1 MIRPSKSVITI
12 VINVPAHHLLS
23 GCTTPSAADIPPPP
37 TAVKT
42 PSAPLRHR
50 TRDGQRADPTTAQ
63 PARGTTELE
72 ATRDGGARTKT
83 RGVGSGSGV
92 DGSERH
98 ETKRVSSRLDGETS
112 QFTV

>member
-1 MIRPSKSVITI
+1 MIWPSKSVITI
-12 VINVPAHHLLS
+12 VINVPTHHLLS

-83 RGVGSGSGV
+83 RSVGSGSGV
-92 DGSERH
+92 DGSQMH
-98 ETKRVSSRLDGETS
+98 LETKRVSRRVDGEREN
-112 QFTV
+112 VY